1 MKLEL
6 KKIKVCKWASEETH
20 CYQATLYRDGVP
32 IIEVSND
39 GHGGSD
45 SQWAIKPFENNII
58 DEVEDWCK
66 KNLPKW
72 KGHNN
77 EMYDTDLEIWCNEQV
92 NKHLVEKD
100 LQRSFKRDLKNKI
113 LFVENDKL
121 MQFTW
126 KKCKELTNR
135 HLQYFKS
142 KYPERDIL
150 NLKDKN
156 LAFKLYKKYMI

>member
-20 CYQATLYRDGVP
+20 CYQATLFRDGVP

-58 DEVEDWCK
+58 DEVEEWCK

-72 KGHNN
+72 KGYNN
-77 EMYDTDLEIWCNEQV
+77 EMYNTDLEIWCNQQV

-100 LQRSFKRDLKNKI
+100 LQRSFKKDLKSKI
-113 LFVENDKL
+113 LFVENKQL
-121 MQFTW
+121 RQFTW
-126 KKCKELTNR
+126 KKCKELTKG
-135 HLQYFKS
+135 HLKYFKDKFPNRDPLNFMDKS
-142 KYPERDIL
+142 K
-150 NLKDKN
+150 
-156 LAFKLYKKYMI
+156 AFKIYKQFMV

>member
-32 IIEVSND
+32 IIEVSNE

-100 LQRSFKRDLKNKI
+100 LQRSFKKDLKNKI
-113 LFVENDKL
+113 LFVVYVFVFHFSSSL
-121 MQFTW
+121 YHMFFIQ
-126 KKCKELTNR
+126 
-135 HLQYFKS
+135 FKS
-142 KYPERDIL
+142 QVFIL
-150 NLKDKN
+150 Q
-156 LAFKLYKKYMI
+156 I